1 MKLNRKERQDRRRD
15 LREFVRSEVKN
26 GDMDR
31 RDAIR
36 VMAATRFNPQSVDD
50 VLDDLMVEY
59 AEAGNTITLAA
70 NGERDWSAFLAFI
83 KELLPLF
90 IGLC

>member
-1 MKLNRKERQDRRRD
+1 MLSRKERIDRRRY
-15 LREFVRSEVKN
+15 LRDFVREEVRN

-31 RDAIR
+31 RDAVR
-36 VMAATRFNPQSVDD
+36 VMAATRFNPGAVDD
-50 VLDDLMVEY
+50 VLDDLLQDY
-59 AEAGNTITLAA
+59 TDAGNTITLAA
-70 NGERDWSAFLAFI
+70 NGDRDWSAFLAFI

>member
-1 MKLNRKERQDRRRD
+1 MLNRKERQDRRRD

>member
-1 MKLNRKERQDRRRD
+1 MLNRKDRQDRRRD
-15 LREFVRSEVKN
+15 LREFVRDQVKN
-26 GDMDR
+26 GDMSR
-31 RDAIR
+31 SDATR
-36 VMAATRFNPQSVDD
+36 VRAATRFNPQAVDD
-50 VLDDLMVEY
+50 VLDDLMVDY
-59 AEAGNTITLAA
+59 ADAGHTVTMAA

>member
-1 MKLNRKERQDRRRD
+1 
-15 LREFVRSEVKN
+15 
-26 GDMDR
+26 MDR

-50 VLDDLMVEY
+50 VLDDLMVDY

>member
-1 MKLNRKERQDRRRD
+1 MLNRKERQDRRRD

-50 VLDDLMVEY
+50 VLDDLMVDY